1 MPNIVIPK
9 YRLLYHFTATHC
21 LPGIQREGLW
31 KGGLP
36 WQRDHLG
43 NPCVIRH
50 KNETRCTRAEIDRL
64 NEREAEAA
72 KKGRLYMRPGFQ
84 WLTTKADFDQPW
96 CLLGGLPF
104 PKNAYRL
111 KFLIPETATH
121 RLFKWS
127 EFCARGKPDCE
138 AEINTKAV
146 DWENWFIFYGPMPI
160 SWLIETPL
168 RNVGHTIT
176 AELDG
181 DDAKNGLG

>member
-1 MPNIVIPK
+1 MPNLILPK
-9 YRLLYHFTATHC
+9 YRLLYHFTAAQS
-21 LPGIQREGLW
+21 LNSIKREGLW

-36 WQRDHLG
+36 WQRDPDG

-50 KNETRCTRAEIDRL
+50 KNETRCTAAQLAKL
-64 NEREAEAA
+64 NAREAELAA
-72 KKGRLYMRPGFQ
+72 NGRRYWRPGFQ
-84 WLTTKADFDQPW
+84 WLTSNPSFDQPW
-96 CLLGGLPF
+96 CLLGSLPY

-111 KFLIPETATH
+111 KFLIPETALH

-138 AEINTKAV
+138 AEINVPAV
-146 DWENWFIFYGPMPI
+146 DWQNWFIFYGPMPTT
-160 SWLIETPL
+160 WLIETPL

-181 DDAKNGLG
+181 DDAKQSLG